1 MNTEQPT
8 INELEAA
15 LGYLNDRI
23 NTLTQ
28 ERNALPRS
36 DKRRAGELLILINQ
50 YQAEVRKI
58 RPQLVHLRHEAERKS
73 RHTLWFRAV
82 SELFGEDAPEKCIQW
97 MREERRRLKEEQ
109 T

>member
-1 MNTEQPT
+1 MSAEQPT
-8 INELEAA
+8 INELEAE

-23 NTLTQ
+23 EALAR

-50 YQAEVRKI
+50 HQAEVRKL
-58 RPQLVHLRHEAERKS
+58 RPQLLHLRHEADRKS

-82 SELFGEDAPEKCIQW
+82 SELFGEDAPGKCIQW
-97 MREERRRLKEEQ
+97 MKEERRRLKEVQ

>member
-1 MNTEQPT
+1 MCNPKCRLRKLPT
-8 INELEAA
+8 DRELAA
-15 LGYLNDRI
+15 AYTNAQS
-23 NTLTQ
+23 Q

-50 YQAEVRKI
+50 HQAEARKI

-82 SELFGEDAPEKCIQW
+82 SELFGKDAPERCIQW
-97 MREERRRLKEEQ
+97 MREERRRLKESQ